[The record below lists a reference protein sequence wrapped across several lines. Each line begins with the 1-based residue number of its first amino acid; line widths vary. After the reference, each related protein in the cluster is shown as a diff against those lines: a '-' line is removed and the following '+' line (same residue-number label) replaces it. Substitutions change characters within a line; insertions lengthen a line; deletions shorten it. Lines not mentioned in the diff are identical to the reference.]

1 MNTSTSCTHH
11 HHVKVGLGE
20 GDQFILPPR
29 WKGGRPVLVTTVT
42 AQATPE
48 GTVTSVSLHG
58 RYAKKD
64 GTASATR
71 LSYPER
77 SSLDELPQAIR
88 DAVVTAVSGA
98 RHALEV
104 ADHG

>member
-1 MNTSTSCTHH
+1 MNVSTSCTHH

-20 GDQFILPPR
+20 DDQFILPSR
-29 WKGGRPVLVTTVT
+29 WKGGKPVLVTTVT

-58 RYAKKD
+58 AYAKKD

-77 SSLDELPQAIR
+77 VSLDDLPQAVQ
-88 DAVVTAVSGA
+88 DAIMAGFSGS

-104 ADHG
+104 SRG